1 MREDVHDLLLELG
14 KWIASKRLGEE
25 VRQVVQR
32 VYLGHRQR
40 SIGLALTHH
49 AFTPSVMWRVAL
61 EAMKLC
67 TRVITFAASTL
78 KMVGSSSCD
87 NPISLR

>member
-40 SIGLALTHH
+40 SIGLALTHN
-49 AFTPSVMWRVAL
+49 AFTPSDVARRFGGDEVVHESDHVCRVNVKDGRFVVL
-61 EAMKLC
+61 
-67 TRVITFAASTL
+67 
-78 KMVGSSSCD
+78 
-87 NPISLR
+87 